1 MGLFNNR
8 YGHVI
13 QGTSQRPLRRPT
25 TLTSEREMSYDPA
38 VRPDPTTAG
47 PAAAAAASPG
57 TPPPDTQLSGRAR
70 FLGAMFLMATSA
82 IGPGFIVQTTTFT
95 NQLKAAF
102 AFAIAVSIL
111 FDIAIQLNVWRVIG
125 VSGRRA
131 QDLAN
136 SVVPGAGYALSA
148 LDVLGGL
155 VFNIGNIAGC
165 SLGLNAIFGLDVR
178 IGAAISAVVAIG
190 VFLVRRAGVAMDRVV
205 VLLGLVMIALTTLVT
220 LRTQPPLGDALVQTV
235 SPDTASFLVITTL
248 IGGTVGGYIVYAGAH
263 RMVDNGIKGEVYV
276 PQITRSSILGVAI
289 TGVMRVLLFLAV
301 LGVVAG
307 GAKLGELNPA
317 GDAFKSALGTGGEIV
332 FGIIMWSAAITS
344 VIGASYT
351 STSFLKVMGSWVGRF
366 ERWVVCG
373 FIVVS
378 TTVFL
383 VAATTPVKLLIFAG
397 AFNGLILPFGLGI
410 LLWIAARRR
419 DLLGGYRYPTWLIV
433 IGLVAWVATIYLGW
447 NALTGLKNLF

>member
-1 MGLFNNR
+1 MSHNP
-8 YGHVI
+8 HVPSAPSS
-13 QGTSQRPLRRPT
+13 GAET
-25 TLTSEREMSYDPA
+25 T
-38 VRPDPTTAG
+38 
-47 PAAAAAASPG
+47 SPG
-57 TPPPDTQLSGRAR
+57 LEPDLVPDAQLSGRAK

-82 IGPGFIVQTTTFT
+82 IGPGFITQTVTFT
-95 NQLKAAF
+95 DQLKAAF
-102 AFAIAVSIL
+102 AFAIVVSIL

-136 SVVPGAGYALSA
+136 SVIPGAGYALSA

-178 IGAAISAVVAIG
+178 IGASISAVVAIG
-190 VFLVRRAGVAMDRVV
+190 IFLVRRAGVAMDRVV
-205 VLLGLVMIALTTLVT
+205 VLLGLVMIGLTTFVAIK
-220 LRTQPPLGDALVQTV
+220 TQPPLGDALRQTV
-235 SPDTASFLVITTL
+235 APETASFLVITTL

-263 RMVDNGIKGEVYV
+263 RLVDNGIKGVDYV
-276 PQITRSSILGVAI
+276 PQITRSSITGVAI
-289 TGVMRVLLFLAV
+289 TGLMRVLLFLAV

-307 GAKLGELNPA
+307 GAKLDALNPA
-317 GDAFKSALGTGGEIV
+317 ADAFDHALGEAGKIV
-332 FGIIMWSAAITS
+332 FGVIMWSAAITS

-351 STSFLKVMGSWVGRF
+351 STSFLKVMGPWVTRW

-378 TTVFL
+378 TGVFL
-383 VAATTPVKLLIFAG
+383 VTATTPVKLLIFAG

-419 DLLGGYRYPTWLIV
+419 DLLGGYRYPYWLIV
-433 IGLVAWVATIYLGW
+433 VGGLAWVATVYLGW
-447 NALTGLKNLF
+447 NSLTGLKDLF

>member
-1 MGLFNNR
+1 MSHTPHDLPT
-8 YGHVI
+8 
-13 QGTSQRPLRRPT
+13 TSQEVGPETQGPGAEL
-25 TLTSEREMSYDPA
+25 
-38 VRPDPTTAG
+38 VPDP
-47 PAAAAAASPG
+47 
-57 TPPPDTQLSGRAR
+57 QLSGRAK

-82 IGPGFIVQTTTFT
+82 IGPGFITQTVAFT
-95 NQLKAAF
+95 NELAAAF
-102 AFAIAVSIL
+102 AFAIVVSIL

-136 SVVPGAGYALSA
+136 SVLPGSGYALSA

-178 IGAAISAVVAIG
+178 VGAAISAVVAIAI
-190 VFLVRRAGVAMDRVV
+190 FLVRRAGVAMDRVV
-205 VLLGLVMIALTTLVT
+205 VLLGVVMIGLTTFVAIK
-220 LRTQPPLGDALVQTV
+220 TQPPLGDALRQTV
-235 SPDTASFLVITTL
+235 APETASFLVITTL

-263 RMVDNGIKGEVYV
+263 RLVDNGIKGVDYV
-276 PQITRSSILGVAI
+276 PQITRSSIMGVAI

-307 GAKLGELNPA
+307 GAKLDALNPA
-317 GDAFKSALGTGGEIV
+317 ADAFDHALGETGKIV
-332 FGIIMWSAAITS
+332 FGVIMWSAAITS

-351 STSFLKVMGSWVGRF
+351 STSFLKVLGPWVTRW

-373 FIVVS
+373 FILVS
-378 TTVFL
+378 TAVFL
-383 VAATTPVKLLIFAG
+383 VTATTPVKLLIFAG

-410 LLWIAARRR
+410 LLWVAARRR
-419 DLLGGYRYPTWLIV
+419 DLLGGYRYPAWLII
-433 IGLVAWVATIYLGW
+433 IGFAAWVATIYLGW
-447 NALTGLKNLF
+447 NSLTGLQDLF